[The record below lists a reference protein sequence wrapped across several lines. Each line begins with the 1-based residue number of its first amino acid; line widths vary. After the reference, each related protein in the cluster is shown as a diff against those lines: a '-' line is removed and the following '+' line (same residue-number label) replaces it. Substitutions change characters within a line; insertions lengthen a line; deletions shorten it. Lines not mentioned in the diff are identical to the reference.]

1 MDLKQQEN
9 KRMAKTFSQWCV
21 STVAVAGLAVA
32 YLWGVGLT
40 STLWA
45 GQAEQFTPEFHE
57 LHKNFDP
64 KHTPKIVAPNSV
76 KRGEW
81 FDVTISVGTDSE
93 HPSLSE
99 HFVRYIALYIDSA
112 EISRVYLHPI
122 YSFPKVTFTI
132 ALDRGGVLRA
142 VEEPTHSSAW
152 EGSKKISVL
161 P

>member
-1 MDLKQQEN
+1 
-9 KRMAKTFSQWCV
+9 MAKTFSLWRA
-21 STVAVAGLAVA
+21 STIAVAGLAMA
-32 YLWGVGLT
+32 YLLGAGIT
-40 STLWA
+40 SSLWA
-45 GQAEQFTPEFHE
+45 GQAEQFTPEFYE

-81 FDVTISVGTDSE
+81 FDVTVSVGTDSE

-112 EISRVYLHPI
+112 EISRVYLHPV

>member
-1 MDLKQQEN
+1 MM
-9 KRMAKTFSQWCV
+9 RSFSQRF
-21 STVAVAGLAVA
+21 TLIIALAGLVLAQLLA
-32 YLWGVGLT
+32 GVFT
-40 STLWA
+40 APVWA

-57 LHKNFDP
+57 MHKNFDP
-64 KHTPKIVAPNSV
+64 KHTPKIVAPDSV
-76 KRGEW
+76 KRGQW
-81 FDVTISVGTDSE
+81 FDVTLSVGTDSD

-112 EISRVYLHPI
+112 EIGRVYLHPV

-132 ALDRGGVLRA
+132 ALDKGGVLRA

-152 EGSKKISVL
+152 EGSKKIAVL

>member
-1 MDLKQQEN
+1 
-9 KRMAKTFSQWCV
+9 MAKTFSHWRA
-21 STVAVAGLAVA
+21 STIAVAGLATA
-32 YLWGVGLT
+32 YLLGVGLT
-40 STLWA
+40 ASLWA

-64 KHTPKIVAPNSV
+64 KHTPKIVAPDSV

-81 FDVTISVGTDSE
+81 FDVTVSVGTDGE

-112 EISRVYLHPI
+112 EISRVYLHPV
-122 YSFPKVTFTI
+122 YSLPKVTFTI
-132 ALDRGGVLRA
+132 ALDRGGALRA